1 MGRTTH
7 DFLHDTQSISNSSFT
22 PQPPHHQASKATFSA
37 LLDGNVL
44 VGLHILQSC
53 GKSRCRPEHRMHTTR
68 VMWC

>member
-44 VGLHILQSC
+44 VGLYAVAELERFITVRSTMFFGTEPC
-53 GKSRCRPEHRMHTTR
+53 
-68 VMWC
+68 

>member
-7 DFLHDTQSISNSSFT
+7 DFLHDTYLRISNRSFT

-53 GKSRCRPEHRMHTTR
+53 GI
-68 VMWC
+68 